1 MEAASEGL
9 WCKVRMS
16 GLQKVAG
23 AEKLGTM
30 AANLAKLDKTT
41 QAGLC
46 TKIRAMGEM
55 GARARSWRP
64 EGRPGQRRGTRVSGT
79 RWLPELGPWRKM

>member
-1 MEAASEGL
+1 M
-9 WCKVRMS
+9 RMS
-16 GLQKVAG
+16 GLREVAG

-30 AANLAKLDKTT
+30 AANFAKLDKTT

-55 GARARSWRP
+55 GARAGSWRP
-64 EGRPGQRRGTRVSGT
+64 EGRAGQVRDVRQ
-79 RWLPELGPWRKM
+79 E